1 MTSRR
6 RALMIASLG
15 SYFYDINIIDS
26 LLLGE
31 STSPDT
37 YLLWYSCKEF
47 ETDTETGMF
56 TMTNPA
62 LRRVSYNSPSS
73 FTTSMRNSYCMK
85 EVSTGNIMYYFT
97 SGCTYSLAYDA
108 ATGLYSVT
116 AHGNI
121 KVLTPKAAS

>member
-31 STSPDT
+31 SASPDT
-37 YLLWYSCKEF
+37 YLLC
-47 ETDTETGMF
+47 
-56 TMTNPA
+56 PA